1 MVAERLNA
9 AMNAHDIDA
18 FVACFDEQYE
28 SEHSGAGA
36 ARSRMEQRS
45 TWPA

>member
-9 AMNAHDIDA
+9 AMNARDIDA

-28 SEHSGAGA
+28 SERGAGA

-45 TWPA
+45 TWRA